1 MADKLLKDKNDE
13 IYENFDTDDNKEE
26 ELKNKKTKSKL
37 FKPLIIVFVFLF
49 IFTGFIYYKYF
60 RLSSNSLNLTH
71 LREYNE
77 LGKKDENLQLFI
89 STELFLERRK
99 KKYLNGE
106 LILHFEKDDIDINR
120 LIKAIKILVENN
132 AILQSYF
139 FKKNGK
145 YHIKFDKN
153 LYPEIIQKTIKE
165 SDFKNLIEEIEQ
177 HMDFPLNQIMCKIY
191 IIQTEKSLYFILFRH
206 HSVTDKISASAL
218 FNVLNKAYIN
228 GTVPFKSGDLY
239 YASLYEYNLKL
250 KDKKFIN
257 IVKNY
262 FSKNYD
268 LGRTFKGF
276 HIDKDIQKSSEE
288 NVNSIADISSKSLR
302 DKIYTIFEGKF
313 PKISMFNMI
322 CHLYTL

>member
-1 MADKLLKDKNDE
+1 
-13 IYENFDTDDNKEE
+13 
-26 ELKNKKTKSKL
+26 
-37 FKPLIIVFVFLF
+37 
-49 IFTGFIYYKYF
+49 
-60 RLSSNSLNLTH
+60 
-71 LREYNE
+71 
-77 LGKKDENLQLFI
+77 
-89 STELFLERRK
+89 
-99 KKYLNGE
+99 
-106 LILHFEKDDIDINR
+106 
-120 LIKAIKILVENN
+120 
-132 AILQSYF
+132 
-139 FKKNGK
+139 
-145 YHIKFDKN
+145 
-153 LYPEIIQKTIKE
+153 
-165 SDFKNLIEEIEQ
+165 
-177 HMDFPLNQIMCKIY
+177 MCKIY